1 MSITDAID
9 TQLVRLRTRYARTPL
24 PRFFTWWGRELV
36 ALLPARWRALL
47 SERADALLLE
57 AQGAELMVW
66 RQSDERTRE
75 LGTISLAE
83 PIDAQK
89 AFFLRLRSQLDD
101 PDLRRIY
108 CIPAERTLRRL
119 INLPAAAEN
128 NLRQVLAFEMDRQ
141 TPFKADQVYF
151 DHRILSRS
159 GDRNLSIELTVVPRT
174 VLDNELVKIA
184 GVDAAL
190 DGVDCWQNGPGS
202 QRSGLNLLPPD
213 RRIKR
218 KNLRRRINLALA
230 AAAVVL
236 LMTVMT
242 MSLNNRQS
250 ALDAMTAEVDKAQN
264 EAKQVSTARKTLQDT
279 IDAANFLSRKK
290 HDTPLMV
297 DLLNDLTARLPDDT
311 YLERLNV
318 DEKYKIELQGLSDD
332 ASKLIG
338 QISKSELLT
347 NPSPQGSIQQDPRT
361 KKDRFNITADFRS
374 VIAANEAAKAN
385 EARRKQQQQQQQGGG
400 RNAPDSGS
408 P

>member
-1 MSITDAID
+1 MTTITDAID
-9 TQLVRLRTRYARTPL
+9 TQLARLRTRYARTPL

-36 ALLPARWRALL
+36 ALLPARSRALL

-57 AQGAELMVW
+57 AQSGELTVW
-66 RQSDERTRE
+66 RQSGERTRE

-83 PIDAQK
+83 PIDVQK
-89 AFFLRLRSQLDD
+89 GAFLRMRNQLDD

-108 CIPAERTLRRL
+108 CIPSERTLRRM
-119 INLPAAAEN
+119 ITLPAAAEN

-151 DHRILSRS
+151 DYRILSRS
-159 GDRNLSIELTVVPRT
+159 GDRNLSIELTVVPRAA
-174 VLDNELVKIA
+174 LDNELNKIA

-190 DGVDCWQNGPGS
+190 DGVDCWQQGPGS
-202 QRSGLNLLPPD
+202 RRAGLNLLPAD

-218 KNLRRRINLALA
+218 KNLRLRMNLALA
-230 AAAVVL
+230 GAALVL
-236 LMTVMT
+236 LITVMVQ
-242 MSLNNRQS
+242 SLANRQS

-290 HDTPLMV
+290 HETPLMV

-318 DEKYKIELQGLSDD
+318 DDKYKVELQGLSDD

-338 QISKSELLT
+338 LLSKSELLT
-347 NPSPQGSIQQDPRT
+347 NPSPQGSIQPDPRT
-361 KKDRFNITADFRS
+361 KKDRFNITVEFKS
-374 VIAANEAAKAN
+374 VVAANEAKAN
-385 EARRKQQQQQQQGGG
+385 EQKRKQQQQQQGGG
-400 RNAPDSGS
+400 RNAPDAGN